1 MLASMF
7 EHSSSVEKIFRTGCP
22 ELLAETK
29 QKTPNGSVRRKFHH
43 INPVALELTSTSFGG
58 QTPPAC
64 FWG

>member
-29 QKTPNGSVRRKFHH
+29 QK
-43 INPVALELTSTSFGG
+43 NPKWQCEKEVS
-58 QTPPAC
+58 PH
-64 FWG
+64 